1 MRFKTWPVAAL
12 GLGGLLVL
20 AIVSM
25 LASAR
30 RAQEVYTNLN
40 ELNTFHRSLD
50 THLQQLRTDVNR
62 TEIVAR
68 DYLLDLERG
77 RFSAVPDGT
86 NEGPDLAT
94 DYRRR
99 LLTLRERSEA
109 TLEELRALPQ
119 RSSEQIASLQS
130 KLGDYWHT
138 LDPLLELTPA
148 AISQGE
154 TRYLRREMVPRREAI
169 LAVTRE
175 LQELNDTNMAA
186 QRAAV
191 TRRQEAF
198 RSDFRNLLWETIL
211 LGVAVALVAVF
222 RLRTL
227 ERRSAQQQA
236 ATEEAERQTRELSRQ
251 LVAAQ
256 EEERKNLSREL
267 HDDVGQVLTA
277 LRMELGKIERAKA
290 APDVVGGGAVAE
302 CKRLVDSLFRT
313 VRDIS
318 LGLRPTM
325 LDDFGLQ
332 PALEW
337 QVRDLTGRYNVEVD
351 LRLEGDLEVLPD
363 RYRTCVYR
371 AVQEALTN
379 CVRHA
384 KARAIKVCVALRPDA
399 LNVSVTDDGVGLDPS
414 RRRAGLGLRGI
425 EERVK
430 ELHGVMTIDRAER
443 GGTHL
448 AINLPLPD
456 TLMEMP
462 LARAAS

>member
-77 RFSAVPDGT
+77 RFAAVPDGT
-86 NEGPDLAT
+86 VEGPDLAT

-99 LLTLRERSEA
+99 LLTLRERSEV
-109 TLEELRALPQ
+109 TIDELRALP
-119 RSSEQIASLQS
+119 RSAEQMASLQS
-130 KLGDYWHT
+130 KMEEDWHT

-154 TRYLRREMVPRREAI
+154 TRFLRREMVPRREAI

-175 LQELNDTNMAA
+175 LQELNDSNMAA

-191 TRRQEAF
+191 TRRQEVF
-198 RSDFRNLLWETIL
+198 RSDFTNLLWETIL
-211 LGVAVALVAVF
+211 LGVVVALVAVF

-227 ERRSAQQQA
+227 ERRTAQQQA

-277 LRMELGKIERAKA
+277 LRMELGKIERAKTG
-290 APDVVGGGAVAE
+290 PEVVGAGAVAE
-302 CKRLVDSLFRT
+302 CKRLVDSLFRS

-337 QVRDLTGRYNVEVD
+337 QVRDFTGRYDVEVD
-351 LRLEGDLEVLPD
+351 LHLEGDLEVLPD
-363 RYRTCVYR
+363 RYRTCIYR

-384 KARAIKVCVALRPDA
+384 KARAIKVSVALRPDA
-399 LNVSVTDDGVGLDPS
+399 LDVSVTDDGVGLDPS